1 MNYKKLIAVTI
12 ALTVCAFTGSNVL
25 AHGGSSGH
33 GGFLGGG
40 GFHGGGF
47 HGGGSRGHGFNGSAF
62 RGGSAFARLAPSFNR
77 AGPRVA
83 HGMTRSGTFRN
94 GGSDHGRFHHRNFND
109 PFFFF
114 GDFGGPFFYYPYPYY
129 GYYPY
134 GDYSY
139 DYGYD
144 SYNQPGYRGGTGY
157 TDSLVGQVQR
167 SLARAGYYHG
177 SIDGVN
183 GNGTR
188 RAIREYERAHGLP
201 RAGKI
206 GQQLLT
212 TMGLS

>member
-1 MNYKKLIAVTI
+1 MEVGITVVSTI
-12 ALTVCAFTGSNVL
+12 ATSMIRSSSLAILEVRSFTI
-25 AHGGSSGH
+25 
-33 GGFLGGG
+33 
-40 GFHGGGF
+40 
-47 HGGGSRGHGFNGSAF
+47 RI
-62 RGGSAFARLAPSFNR
+62 
-77 AGPRVA
+77 
-83 HGMTRSGTFRN
+83 
-94 GGSDHGRFHHRNFND
+94 
-109 PFFFF
+109 
-114 GDFGGPFFYYPYPYY
+114 PYY

-201 RAGKI
+201 GDGKM